1 VIIHNEPLT
10 ITIINESEQKMEDN
24 LFRGQG
30 IEITLPSPD
39 SFLKIK
45 ETLTRI
51 GIASR
56 KDRVLYQS
64 CNILHK
70 KDKTTDESRY
80 AILHFKELFI
90 LDGKHNNLDEE
101 DIARRNTIAN
111 LLEEWG
117 LLEIKDHEKASHPIA
132 ALNRIKILPHKE
144 KDSWTLQSKYEVGIK
159 KGR

>member
-1 VIIHNEPLT
+1 
-10 ITIINESEQKMEDN
+10 MEIN

-30 IEITLPSPD
+30 IEIKLPTPD

-56 KDRVLYQS
+56 KDKILYQS

-70 KDKTTDESRY
+70 KDKETNESRY

-90 LDGKHNNLDEE
+90 LDGKVNNLE
-101 DIARRNTIAN
+101 DDDVARRNTIVN
-111 LLEEWG
+111 LLEEWN
-117 LLEIKDHEKASHPIA
+117 LLEIVEHEKAEDPVAPLSK
-132 ALNRIKILPHKE
+132 IKIIAFKE
-144 KDSWTLQSKYEVGIK
+144 KGQWSLQSKYTVGLK
-159 KGR
+159 KGN